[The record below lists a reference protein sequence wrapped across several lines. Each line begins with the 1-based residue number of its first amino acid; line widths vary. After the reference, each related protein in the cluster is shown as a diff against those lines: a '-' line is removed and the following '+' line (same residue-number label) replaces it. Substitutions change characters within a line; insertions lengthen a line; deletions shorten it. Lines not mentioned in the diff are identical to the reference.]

1 MSDAVSSNSSAPA
14 PSASASSAPAADSVS
29 VGTRSHTPPSR
40 ASRSARETEGENAPR
55 RDPTARPARRK
66 EAEPRPAREAV
77 EAKPTDA
84 FRDALDAK
92 GEDGEEAPEV
102 SDDVEVTEPEA
113 APEEVEAKPEVEL
126 PPEVKAKVEEAE
138 RFKAEVTAKAQEVLR
153 ENATLSRKVEWLEQA
168 IEAAG
173 LEVDPDALEL
183 FTLKTEKEIGGD
195 FTRKQQEAAVE
206 AQKAAHEKAVSAEVV
221 KVNAE
226 ISKAAKDAKVDEV
239 GLKAR
244 WAGMVKVWQHQG
256 GKGDMPTLEDA
267 VFEIKAVSDAK
278 QIKASTS
285 APALV
290 KSKGAQSVAAP
301 PRFDNNHDG
310 WSRFLRSRGYAD

>member
-1 MSDAVSSNSSAPA
+1 MSDAVSNSSAPA
-14 PSASASSAPAADSVS
+14 PSAPASSAPAADSVS
-29 VGTRSHTPPSR
+29 VGTRAHSPPSR
-40 ASRSARETEGENAPR
+40 ASRSARETEGENAPAR
-55 RDPTARPARRK
+55 RDPTARPQRRK

-77 EAKPTDA
+77 EAHATDA
-84 FRDALDAK
+84 FREALEAK

-102 SDDVEVTEPEA
+102 SDDVDVTADEP
-113 APEEVEAKPEVEL
+113 APEVEAKPEVEV
-126 PPEVKAKVEEAE
+126 PVEVQAKLDEAE
-138 RFKAEVTAKAQEVLR
+138 KFRTEVTAKATEVLR
-153 ENATLSRKVEWLEQA
+153 ENATLARKLEWLEAA

-183 FTLKTEKEIGGD
+183 WTLKTEKELGQD
-195 FTRKQQEAAVE
+195 FTKQATAQAEAAR
-206 AQKAAHEKAVSAEVV
+206 KADHERAVSAEVV

-226 ISKAAKDAKVDEV
+226 ISKAAKEAKVDEV

-267 VFEIKAVSDAK
+267 VFEIKAVSDAR
-278 QIKASTS
+278 QMKASTS

-290 KSKGAQSVAAP
+290 KSKGAQSVAAA